1 MGGSD
6 GSTLQNDSKKVG
18 NGHNACD
25 KDEGTYYED
34 QHTKNDEGGMS
45 N

>member
-6 GSTLQNDSKKVG
+6 GNKLQNDSQKVG
-18 NGHNACD
+18 NGHIECE
-25 KDEGTYYED
+25 KDD
-34 QHTKNDEGGMS
+34 QHTKNGEGGKS